1 MCGNVVV
8 AVVASSVTQN
18 ETSDGGW
25 SFLKGMGDGRNGRWK
40 GREEGRVFV
49 KSWKGWLGRD
59 GLIVD
64 EL

>member
-25 SFLKGMGDGRNGRWK
+25 SFLKGMGDGK
-40 GREEGRVFV
+40 GEKRVECSSRV
-49 KSWKGWLGRD
+49 GKGGSVGMD
-59 GLIVD
+59 
-64 EL
+64 